1 MPDINFHPSSYRDPS
16 GFVFEK
22 NGVLY
27 RQINN
32 SFKEHFDQFVESGFY
47 NSLVKKNLI
56 IPHEDI
62 DANLT
67 GSSSWYKTIKPQR
80 IEYICYPYE
89 WSFDMLKD
97 AALLTLQ
104 LVKEALPFNMILKDA
119 TPYNIQ
125 WHNGRLIFIDTLSF
139 EKYEEKPWIAYRQF
153 CETFLGP
160 LLIMHY
166 SNQQLPTLSL
176 GWPDGIPLSVV
187 RSLLPKRSRFSLHT
201 YLHVHLHAR
210 VSGKAKSTTD
220 QPSHLSKQKLLNL
233 ISSLQVLIKGLKAPE
248 QKSTWSDYYDEAGKR
263 NDYLEQKKKI
273 IDDWI
278 SNAHSKTAADLGA
291 NEGEF
296 ARLLAERNIC
306 TIATDFDPYCINRLY
321 NKIKANG
328 QKNIQPLV
336 IDLANP
342 TPAVGVNNKERS
354 SFIDRTEVD
363 LVFALALI
371 HHLVIGRNIPFE
383 MIADLFSRVGK
394 KLIIEFVPKEDEK
407 IKLMLQHKK
416 DIYTTYSEPGF
427 VSAFEK
433 YFRIVDRKII
443 PGSERILYL
452 MTRNEG

>member
-27 RQINN
+27 RQI
-32 SFKEHFDQFVESGFY
+32 SSLFKEHFDQFIESGCY

-62 DANLT
+62 HANLT
-67 GSSSWYKTIKPQR
+67 GDASLYKTIKPQK
-80 IEYICYPYE
+80 IEFISYPYE

-104 LVKEALPFNMILKDA
+104 LVKEGLPFNMILKDA
-119 TPYNIQ
+119 TPFNIQ

-153 CETFLGP
+153 CENFLGP

-166 SNQQLPTLSL
+166 SKHQLPSLLLS
-176 GWPDGIPLSVV
+176 WPDGIPLPVV
-187 RSLLPKRSRFSLHT
+187 QSLLPKRSRFSLHT

-210 VSGKAKSTTD
+210 VSGKKRSNTE
-220 QPSHLSKQKLLNL
+220 QPTHLSKQKLINL
-233 ISSLQVLIKGLKAPE
+233 ISSLQVLIERLKPPE
-248 QKSTWSDYYDEAGKR
+248 QKSTWSEYYDEAGKR

-273 IDDWI
+273 IINWI
-278 SNAHSKTAADLGA
+278 SNVDINTAVDLGA

-296 ARLLAERNIC
+296 ARLLSERNIH
-306 TIATDFDPYCINRLY
+306 TLAADFDPYCINKLY
-321 NKIKANG
+321 NRIKAG
-328 QKNIQPLV
+328 VQINIQPLV

-342 TPAVGVNNKERS
+342 TPAIGVNNKERS
-354 SFIDRTEVD
+354 SFIDRTKVD
-363 LVFALALI
+363 LVLALALI
-371 HHLVIGRNIPFE
+371 HHLAIGRNIPFDMVAE
-383 MIADLFSRVGK
+383 FFSRVGK
-394 KLIIEFVPKEDEK
+394 KLIIEFIPKDDEK
-407 IKLMLQHKK
+407 IKLMLQQKK
-416 DIYTTYSEPGF
+416 DIYTSYSEPNF
-427 VSAFEK
+427 ISAFEK
-433 YFRIVDRKII
+433 YFHVEDRKII
-443 PGSERILYL
+443 PGSERVLFL